1 MRSIGAVSFLLLFAS
16 PVMAGNLV
24 VRVVDQ
30 AGRPVSDAVVTI
42 EPIGRPSQQ
51 ARALGPYRIEQRN
64 MMFHPFVS
72 VVPVGAT
79 VNFPNFD
86 ATRHHVYSFSPAKRF
101 ELKLFAR
108 DQSRSIHVDKAGVI
122 AVGCNIHDQMSAFL
136 FVSANRWAQR
146 TERGAATF
154 REAPSGPAKITIW
167 HPYLRTPSLTLS
179 RTLRLGDGANLESF
193 TLKLRPAPRH
203 GMGNY

>member
-1 MRSIGAVSFLLLFAS
+1 MQWIGAASLLLFVAS
-16 PVMAGNLV
+16 PATAGSLI

-42 EPIGRPSQQ
+42 DPIGRPPQPP
-51 ARALGPYRIEQRN
+51 RLLGPYQVEQRK

-79 VNFPNFD
+79 VSFPNHD
-86 ATRHHVYSFSPAKRF
+86 STRHHVYSFSPAKRF

-108 DQSRSIHVDKAGVI
+108 DQSRSIRVDKAGII
-122 AVGCNIHDQMSAFL
+122 AVGCNIHDGMSAFL
-136 FVSANRWAQR
+136 YVSANRWAQR

-154 REAPSGPAKITIW
+154 REAPSGPSKITVW

-179 RTLRLGDGANLESF
+179 RTLPLGDGARVESF
-193 TLKLRPAPRH
+193 AVKLRPAPTH
-203 GMGNY
+203 LGDY